1 MIIKYV
7 SNYRDGTGWAKASTF
22 NMLALSHAGFTVVP
36 EKVKYNEVDQ
46 LLHSDILKLEENTS
60 KDFDI
65 LINHILPTDYK
76 YSTTDKKNYGFVAL
90 ESNTLENIF
99 WLKKI
104 KLMDNMLVPNTGS
117 QQCLK
122 RYNINSN
129 IFPHSFDFN
138 YINSSQKTIEIN
150 QLKNSFN
157 FVFIGEFS
165 KRKNLESLIVAFHK
179 EFETFENVNL
189 VIKTSDDNVKSFI
202 NEVKK
207 RLKLRRKYKEEIVI
221 TQRLSDNDLYSIM
234 RQCHINVMPSY
245 GEAWGYPILE
255 GMALGLIPIY
265 TQGIGVDD
273 YTDPSFS
280 LSVKSREVMCYGTT
294 DTFEDLYTGNDTWN
308 EIDLFDLQLKM
319 RTAYNIFKD
328 NPRKYVDMR
337 NEAINKSLEYDYR
350 AISKQLVNL
359 FGE

>member
-36 EKVKYNEVDQ
+36 EKVKYNKVDQ
-46 LLHSDILKLEENTS
+46 LLHSGILKLEENTT

-65 LINHILPTDYK
+65 LINHVLPIDYK
-76 YSTTDKKNYGFVAL
+76 YSTTSKKNYGLLGL
-90 ESNTLENIF
+90 ESNSLENTF
-99 WLKKI
+99 WVKNI
-104 KLMDNMLVPNTGS
+104 KLMDNMLVPDSRTQKSLNS
-117 QQCLK
+117 
-122 RYNINSN
+122 YNIKSKL
-129 IFPHSFDFN
+129 FPNSFDFN
-138 YINSSQKTIEIN
+138 YVNSSPKTIEIN

-157 FVFIGEFS
+157 FLFVGEFS
-165 KRKNLESLIVAFHK
+165 KRKNLEALVIAFHK

-189 VIKTSDDNVKSFI
+189 VIKTSNDNVKNFLLEI
-202 NEVKK
+202 KK
-207 RLKLRRKYKEEIVI
+207 RLKLKKKYKEEIVI
-221 TQRLSDNDLYSIM
+221 TQTISDNDLYSIM
-234 RQCHINVMPSY
+234 RQCHVSTMTSY
-245 GEAWGYPILE
+245 GESWSYPILE

-273 YTDPSFS
+273 CADPSFS
-280 LSVKSREVMCYGTT
+280 LSVKSREVMCYGAT

-319 RTAYNIFKD
+319 RTAYNIYKD

-337 NEAINKSLEYDYR
+337 NAAINKSLEYDYIT
-350 AISKQLVNL
+350 ISKQLVNL